1 MSFFHN
7 SEKTAI
13 KDFKGF
19 FDLVFDISP
28 YFRNLYNNPP
38 IRLIASGYKSKAGI
52 LGTQNVFTIASELT
66 FASQKDGVDKIAEIL
81 GRYESR
87 FKTKRHTFGGVIADS
102 SANMDDPGGAVEKF
116 REGVDACDLF
126 EVSPS
131 QWIVRPELYS
141 ESNGKT
147 FKFYRGDAI
156 RGPYCIDDEEDIL
169 RNNLDTD
176 RIIDIPLSA
185 KNRFI
190 TAPEKNL
197 RDLAGFSYTNSTD
210 LFFHNDLSH
219 LIKCSSLRNLIPE
232 VIDVDFYD
240 KTDTIFDKVA
250 PMIYRIP
257 RGTNLFLSFDI
268 GLVDDITGV
277 SAVYYNGETMIG
289 NTSLPKFK
297 YPFVFGV
304 SRKSGQATSLNHLYQ
319 FIKDLKNYGFN
330 ISFSADSFSSAELF
344 QNLERDGIEYK
355 SISVDRSM
363 DAGIMFKNIVNTDR
377 AELPRVERLL
387 REASEIRIVRT
398 GKDNNHIKLDHPT
411 VSTNTTFKEP
421 SIKPGDT
428 VKGSKDLFDSIC
440 ACTFNCY
447 QKYAE
452 YKEGGPGAGV
462 MKSMQALEHLTRDP
476 REESAKVF
484 QNMLENIF

>member
-1 MSFFHN
+1 M
-7 SEKTAI
+7 
-13 KDFKGF
+13 
-19 FDLVFDISP
+19 
-28 YFRNLYNNPP
+28 
-38 IRLIASGYKSKAGI
+38 
-52 LGTQNVFTIASELT
+52 
-66 FASQKDGVDKIAEIL
+66 
-81 GRYESR
+81 
-87 FKTKRHTFGGVIADS
+87 TK
-102 SANMDDPGGAVEKF
+102 
-116 REGVDACDLF
+116 LL
-126 EVSPS
+126 
-131 QWIVRPELYS
+131 QW
-141 ESNGKT
+141 
-147 FKFYRGDAI
+147 
-156 RGPYCIDDEEDIL
+156 
-169 RNNLDTD
+169 
-176 RIIDIPLSA
+176 
-185 KNRFI
+185 FI
-190 TAPEKNL
+190 E
-197 RDLAGFSYTNSTD
+197 F
-210 LFFHNDLSH
+210 
-219 LIKCSSLRNLIPE
+219 
-232 VIDVDFYD
+232 
-240 KTDTIFDKVA
+240 
-250 PMIYRIP
+250 
-257 RGTNLFLSFDI
+257 LFLSFDI

-411 VSTNTTFKEP
+411 VSTNTTFREP

-452 YKEGGPGAGV
+452 YKEDGPGAGV
-462 MKSMQALEHLTRDP
+462 MKSMQALEHVTRDP